1 MPPLLTASVEVAE
14 TTPAVAKRV
23 PLKEPMAK
31 VVVVAFDV
39 VAFKPVKLASVEEA
53 NAMRPP

>member
-1 MPPLLTASVEVAE
+1 MFTASVEVAE
-14 TTPAVAKRV
+14 TTPAVAKSV

-39 VAFKPVKLASVEEA
+39 VALSPVKLASVEEA